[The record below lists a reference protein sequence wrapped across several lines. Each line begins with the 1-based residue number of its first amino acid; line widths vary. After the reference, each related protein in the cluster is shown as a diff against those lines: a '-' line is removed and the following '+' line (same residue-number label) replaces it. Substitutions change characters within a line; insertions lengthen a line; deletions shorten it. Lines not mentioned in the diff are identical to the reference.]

1 MMTALKW
8 HFLGGVRTVTG
19 SCHILEVDGERVL
32 VDCGLFQGHRKEAEQ
47 RNRELPFDPTRITRA
62 VLGHAHI
69 DHSGNLPMLVKNGYA
84 ESIYSTHATRDLVA
98 LMLRDAA
105 HIQAKDAEFVNK
117 REGRRGKNQVQP
129 LYDENDVE
137 ATLSLF
143 RTSGYRKAFFPTPR
157 IRATFYPAGHILGS
171 ALTLFEVDNVG
182 QALRILYA
190 VDLGRRDLPIL
201 KDPSQVTD
209 IDVLIIESTY
219 GNREHED
226 MAGAQDRLARVIQE
240 TVARGGKVIVPAFAL
255 GRTQEIVRSIAQ
267 LIEERRIPTIP
278 VYVDSPLAVNI
289 TTVFSTHPEEFDR
302 ETYDEI
308 VRGGDP
314 LGARYVRYITSTD
327 ESKQLNEKTEPCIII
342 SASGMCEAGRI
353 LHHLRNN
360 IEDPKN
366 TIAIVGYQ
374 AQDTLGRRLVERQ
387 DEVRIFG
394 EPFQRRAQ
402 VELLNAYSAHADQ
415 SDLLDFIQH
424 TGRRLRQIYL
434 VHGESEPQLALLEKI
449 NALGYTGVRVPE
461 TGEAVDLR

>member
-1 MMTALKW
+1 MAAVNW

-19 SCHILEVDGERVL
+19 SCHVLEVDGERVL
-32 VDCGLFQGHRKEAEQ
+32 VDCGLFQGHRKEAER
-47 RNRELPFDPTRITRA
+47 RNRELPFDPAQITRA

-69 DHSGNLPMLVKNGYA
+69 DHSGNLPTLSKHGYA
-84 ESIYSTHATRDLVA
+84 NSIYCTHATRDLVT
-98 LMLRDAA
+98 LMLRDSA

-117 REGRRGKNQVQP
+117 REGLRGRNQIQP
-129 LYDENDVE
+129 LYDDNDVE

-143 RTSGYRKAFFPTPR
+143 RTSGYRKPFFPTTR
-157 IRATFYPAGHILGS
+157 VRATFFPAGHILGS

-182 QALRILYA
+182 QTIRILYA
-190 VDLGRRDLPIL
+190 VDLGRRKLPIL

-226 MAGAQDRLARVIQE
+226 IEGAQDRLGRVIQD
-240 TVARGGKVIVPAFAL
+240 TVARGGKVIIPAFAL
-255 GRTQEIVRSIAQ
+255 GRTQEIVRSIAR
-267 LIEERRIPTIP
+267 LIDSKRVPKIP

-289 TTVFSTHPEEFDR
+289 TSVFSTHPEEFDR

-308 VRGGDP
+308 LRGGDP
-314 LGARYVRYITSTD
+314 LGTRYVRFITSTD
-327 ESKQLNEKTEPCIII
+327 DSKKLNEKAEPCIII

-360 IEDPKN
+360 IEDSKN

-387 DEVRIFG
+387 EEVKIFG
-394 EPFQRRAQ
+394 ELFQRRAQ
-402 VELLNAYSAHADQ
+402 IEVLNAYSAHADQ
-415 SDLLDFIQH
+415 SDLVDFIEH
-424 TGRRLRQIYL
+424 AGRKLRQIYL
-434 VHGESEPQLALLEKI
+434 VHGETEPQEALLELI
-449 NALGYTGVRVPE
+449 NARGYTHAHVPE
-461 TGEAVDLR
+461 TGEIVDVR